1 MARIRTIKP
10 TFFFSEDI
18 AAISIEARLLFIGL
32 WCIADKQGRLEDRP
46 KRIKA
51 ELYPYDQVDV
61 DALLE
66 ELNKTRLINRYTTDN
81 NGCTTDIIQVVNFSK
96 HQRCHHTEQDSQ
108 LPEYKEGISKH
119 RYITVKQPLDN
130 GEHSEGKEGKGR
142 ERKGGGKEPR
152 SLVSVFETPTIPQI
166 HSEFVLNGL
175 SEKMALLEANKFFSH
190 FNSNGWK
197 VGGKTKMKSWKSA
210 VNSWYLKINDFKKPN
225 GQTDQPVEVR
235 DGN

>member
-130 GEHSEGKEGKGR
+130 GEYSEGKEGKGR
-142 ERKGGGKEPR
+142 EVEKNLARLFRFLRHQR
-152 SLVSVFETPTIPQI
+152 SRRSI
-166 HSEFVLNGL
+166 LNL
-175 SEKMALLEANKFFSH
+175 CLTDCLRRWLYWKRISFSAT
-190 FNSNGWK
+190 SIATAG
-197 VGGKTKMKSWKSA
+197 
-210 VNSWYLKINDFKKPN
+210 
-225 GQTDQPVEVR
+225 R
-235 DGN
+235 